1 MINFVNIPK
10 ELKPLAIPL
19 GEIYAA
25 GLLFHYIVIN
35 TNGILRAC
43 KQVLVSLKTMSIVRV
58 ANIGL
63 NFLLVFHTTIGYKGI
78 ALSTVI
84 SVFIGCIFNLWYMR
98 PFLSGIKKFS
108 MESAKAIINIG
119 WLFGLG
125 QVL

>member
-1 MINFVNIPK
+1 
-10 ELKPLAIPL
+10 
-19 GEIYAA
+19 
-25 GLLFHYIVIN
+25 
-35 TNGILRAC
+35 
-43 KQVLVSLKTMSIVRV
+43 MSIVRV